1 MDYLL
6 LVVQKDNKKSIDEIL
21 QPYYKHLSVTP
32 YVATTKDEL
41 ISQIRADIE
50 QNKQQG
56 LYADYLAAQ
65 ARLAE
70 DPKNKDNKKA
80 MKEFKTKEAK
90 KFIDEMNEKVTWDDE
105 RCLQEAMKTF
115 HYPGEFNEKG
125 EFISTHNPNSKWDYN
140 RVGGLFENCLPLRN
154 GYKAT
159 TARMRDVD
167 FGPQRE
173 QYMEACY
180 EWDNNKELQTVSRDS
195 YATFTSS
202 LIPFGFVLEGQWF
215 DRNESTYFKKF
226 NILTSN
232 PKYGDYIVTAVEC
245 HI

>member
-6 LVVQKDNKKSIDEIL
+6 LVVQKDNKKTIDEIL
-21 QPYYKHLSVTP
+21 KPYYKHLTVNP

-56 LYADYLAAQ
+56 LYADYLQ
-65 ARLAE
+65 AVQRYEA
-70 DPKNKDNKKA
+70 DPSKDNKKA
-80 MKEFKTKEAK
+80 LKEFKGKEAQK
-90 KFIDEMNEKVTWDDE
+90 IIKEMDDKVTWTDE
-105 RCLQEAMKTF
+105 RCLEEAMKTF
-115 HYPGEFNEKG
+115 HYPGQFNENG

-140 RVGGLFENCLPLRN
+140 RIGGLFENCLPLKN
-154 GYKAT
+154 GFKAT
-159 TARMRDVD
+159 TAKLREID

-202 LIPFGFVLEGQWF
+202 LIPFGFVLDGQWF
-215 DRNESTYFKKF
+215 DRNESNYFKKF
-226 NILTSN
+226 NILTNN